1 MAYQEMLVHLDESRN
16 CPARLTAAV
25 TLAQALGARLTG
37 LSIMPSPDL
46 LLKTSVS
53 VTAES
58 IAAERQAAKEK
69 ADRQQELF
77 KQAVESVRL
86 NSEWRCVTGEA
97 SHQVNYHARFHDLVI
112 IGQTDR
118 QDPNSLDG
126 GFVNH
131 VVLGAGRPVLL
142 IPYIGPRPSLGQR
155 ILVAWNG
162 SKEAARA
169 IFDALPLLDKAKQ
182 VTLLTIATESGTEA
196 ESSGEELC
204 HYLGRRGIPAT
215 AVHLPAGDLEV
226 GDLLL
231 DRAADEDF
239 DLIVMGAYGHARLR
253 EIILGGAT
261 RHLLEHMTVPVLLS
275 H

>member
-25 TLAQALGARLTG
+25 NLAQALGARLTG
-37 LSIMPSPDL
+37 LSIMPSPEL
-46 LLKTSVS
+46 LVKTSAS
-53 VTAES
+53 VTPES
-58 IAAERQAAKEK
+58 IAAERQAAKDR
-69 ADRQQELF
+69 ADQQQELF

-86 NSEWRCVTGEA
+86 NSEWRCVTGEP

-118 QDPNSLDG
+118 QDPDSLDG

-131 VVLGAGRPVLL
+131 VVLGTGRPVLL

-155 ILVAWNG
+155 VLVAWNG

-169 IFDALPLLDKAKQ
+169 VFDALPLLDKAQQ
-182 VTLLTIATESGTEA
+182 VMLLTIATESGAEA
-196 ESSGEELC
+196 ESSGGELC
-204 HYLGRRGIPAT
+204 HYLSRRGIAAT
-215 AVHLPAGDLEV
+215 AVHLPAGDIEV

>member
-25 TLAQALGARLTG
+25 NLARALGARLTG

-58 IAAERQAAKEK
+58 IAAERQAAKDK
-69 ADRQQELF
+69 ADQQQELF
-77 KQAVESVRL
+77 RQAVESVRL
-86 NSEWRCVTGEA
+86 NSEWRCVTGEP

-112 IGQTDR
+112 IGQTDH
-118 QDPNSLDG
+118 QDPGSLDG

-155 ILVAWNG
+155 VLVAWNG
-162 SKEAARA
+162 SKEATRA
-169 IFDALPLLDKAKQ
+169 VFDALPLLDKAQQ

-196 ESSGEELC
+196 ESSGGELC
-204 HYLGRRGIPAT
+204 HYLNRRGITAT
-215 AVHLPAGDLEV
+215 AVHLPAGDIEV

>member
-1 MAYQEMLVHLDESRN
+1 MPYQDMLVHLDESRN

-25 TLAQALGARLTG
+25 TLARGLGARLTG

-46 LLKTSVS
+46 LVKTSIS
-53 VTAES
+53 VTPES
-58 IAAERQAAKEK
+58 IAAERRAAKDR
-69 ADRQQELF
+69 ADQQQERF
-77 KQAVESVRL
+77 KQAVEAVRL
-86 NSEWRCVTGEA
+86 NSEWRCVAGEP

-118 QDPNSLDG
+118 QDPDSLDT
-126 GFVNH
+126 GFVNY

-142 IPYIGPRPSLGQR
+142 IPYIGPRPSLGR
-155 ILVAWNG
+155 RVLVAWNG
-162 SKEAARA
+162 SKEATRA
-169 IFDALPLLDKAKQ
+169 VFDALPLLDKAQQ
-182 VTLLTIATESGTEA
+182 VTLLTIATASGAEA
-196 ESSGEELC
+196 ESSAGELC
-204 HYLGRRGIPAT
+204 HYLSRRGITAT

-261 RHLLEHMTVPVLLS
+261 RQMLEHMTVPVLLS

>member
-25 TLAQALGARLTG
+25 TLAQALSARLTG
-37 LSIMPSPDL
+37 LSIMPSPEL
-46 LLKTSVS
+46 LVKTSVS
-53 VTAES
+53 VTPES
-58 IAAERQAAKEK
+58 IAAERQAAKDK
-69 ADRQQELF
+69 ADHQQELF

-86 NSEWRCVTGEA
+86 NSEWRCVTGEP

-112 IGQTDR
+112 IGQTDH
-118 QDPNSLDG
+118 QDPDSLDG

-142 IPYIGPRPSLGQR
+142 IPYIGARPSLGQR
-155 ILVAWNG
+155 VLVAWNG

-169 IFDALPLLDKAKQ
+169 VFDALPLLDKAQQ

-196 ESSGEELC
+196 ESSGGELC
-204 HYLGRRGIPAT
+204 HYLSRRSITAT
-215 AVHLPAGDLEV
+215 AVHLPAGDIEV